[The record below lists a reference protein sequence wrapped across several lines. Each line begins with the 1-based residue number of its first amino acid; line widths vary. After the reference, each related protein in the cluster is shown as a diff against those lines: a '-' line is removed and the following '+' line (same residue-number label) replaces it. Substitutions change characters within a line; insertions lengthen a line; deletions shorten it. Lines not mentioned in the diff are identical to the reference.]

1 MHDQNSI
8 DQSETP
14 SQKYQR
20 ALDLFTESVLAPDHK
35 LRGCAHNQEVLGD
48 NLTTEEYCDMMED
61 IAQKYYEGKFPNPL
75 SLTTEIC
82 K

>member
-1 MHDQNSI
+1 MKKQES
-8 DQSETP
+8 SEDR
-14 SQKYQR
+14 YR
-20 ALDLFTESVLAPDHK
+20 I
-35 LRGCAHNQEVLGD
+35 RHNQEVLGD

-61 IAQKYYEGKFPNPL
+61 IAQKYYEGKFPNTL

>member
-1 MHDQNSI
+1 MKKQES
-8 DQSETP
+8 SEDR
-14 SQKYQR
+14 YR
-20 ALDLFTESVLAPDHK
+20 I
-35 LRGCAHNQEVLGD
+35 RHNQEILGD

-82 K
+82 E